1 LACASSFAERAMQV
15 ALLVAMLGFLGALL
29 SLFLRGA
36 TGTHEALLAK
46 TIMLNLCGWL
56 LASLIR

>member
-1 LACASSFAERAMQV
+1 MQV
-15 ALLVAMLGFLGALL
+15 ALLVALLGFLGALL